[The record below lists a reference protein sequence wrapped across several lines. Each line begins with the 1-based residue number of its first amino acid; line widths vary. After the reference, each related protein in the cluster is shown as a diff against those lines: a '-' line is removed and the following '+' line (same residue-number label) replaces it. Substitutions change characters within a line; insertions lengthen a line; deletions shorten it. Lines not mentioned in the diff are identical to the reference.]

1 MWENKI
7 MRRLNSIG
15 FIKPKG
21 SNECMDEE
29 ANYGYEVSNV
39 RLLKA

>member
-1 MWENKI
+1 

-15 FIKPKG
+15 FIKPNS
-21 SNECMDEE
+21 SNACMGEE